1 MSISALSLQEF
12 RYLVAIADTGS
23 FTGAAAECF
32 VTQPTLSTQLK
43 KLENSLGVRLVERT
57 NKSARLTPV
66 GERVVERAR
75 MVLAECEAIAELAR
89 SAGDPFGEP
98 LRLGIIATLGPY
110 LLPRLLPVLKK
121 SLPRLDL
128 IIREGLTKD
137 LLERLQDHR
146 LDCVLLALPVTEKGL
161 AVKRLFAEPFWLVCP
176 SGHPLTGRRAVGE
189 IDLIGESILLLSEGH
204 CFRDQALELC
214 GQTTQREAD
223 SYRATSLET
232 LRHLVGAGFG
242 CTLVPA
248 LALGDELR
256 PGSAARAIPFDSRKA
271 RRDIGLVWRRSFT
284 RREAIDRLAE
294 LIEAKSGKWLAKFQP
309 PA

>member
-146 LDCVLLALPVTEKGL
+146 LDCVLLALPDREGACCQAAVRGTILAGL
-161 AVKRLFAEPFWLVCP
+161 PERP
-176 SGHPLTGRRAVGE
+176 SPDR
-189 IDLIGESILLLSEGH
+189 
-204 CFRDQALELC
+204 
-214 GQTTQREAD
+214 
-223 SYRATSLET
+223 
-232 LRHLVGAGFG
+232 
-242 CTLVPA
+242 
-248 LALGDELR
+248 
-256 PGSAARAIPFDSRKA
+256 AARGGGNRPD
-271 RRDIGLVWRRSFT
+271 RRIDPVVVRRPLFPRSSLGT
-284 RREAIDRLAE
+284 VRSNH
-294 LIEAKSGKWLAKFQP
+294 AKGS
-309 PA
+309 